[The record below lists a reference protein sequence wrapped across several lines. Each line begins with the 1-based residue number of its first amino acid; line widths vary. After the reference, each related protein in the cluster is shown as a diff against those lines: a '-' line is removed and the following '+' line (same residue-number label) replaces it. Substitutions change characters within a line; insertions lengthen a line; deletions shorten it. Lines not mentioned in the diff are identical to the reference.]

1 MRIESIDQLQVLLGI
16 NHRLRVSSFESPEKT
31 SETPYWF
38 NFLIALGWYLRRF
51 NSQSSNNVCF
61 LSLPNRTYAAS
72 LIAFGAEIAGAQI
85 FTEGIDWDYL
95 KNLEPGTEVYLYD
108 KKSKKVGQTI
118 CVVQEKYE
126 IGETLMVPLVYK
138 NDKNKTTHAISI
150 DHIDQYTITNIPITD
165 KTRIA
170 LNKNG
175 KFLNSLLQ
183 QFDYRW
189 MVTSS
194 IDSVIA
200 GDAETLKR
208 EASSI
213 FLSYTDS
220 DSKIKLSNLIGL
232 EAEAGVSHSKTGVI
246 KPRSS
251 QMQEIKA
258 PMCILNGPIAIKSY
272 AECKAVTG
280 ASSLVFVADH
290 TESTEDYQRLL
301 SMWGKGTQFG
311 LNNPQDILIDIPG
324 SVECAI
330 FSVV

>member
-1 MRIESIDQLQVLLGI
+1 MKIDSIDQLTNMLGI
-16 NHRLRVSSFESPEKT
+16 NHWLKVSSHDSPENST
-31 SETPYWF
+31 EVPYWF
-38 NFLIALGWYLRRF
+38 LFLVALGWYLRKY
-51 NSQSSNNVCF
+51 NSQSKNNVCF

-72 LIAFGAEIAGAQI
+72 LIAFGAEIAGSQI

-108 KKSKKVGQTI
+108 KKSKKPVQI
-118 CVVQEKYE
+118 PCVVQEKYQ
-126 IGETLMVPLVYK
+126 INETLMVPLVYK

-150 DHIDQYTITNIPITD
+150 NHIDQYTITAIPITD

-183 QFDYRW
+183 KFDYRW

-200 GDAETLKR
+200 GDAETVKR
-208 EASSI
+208 EAASI
-213 FLSYTDS
+213 LLSYLGS
-220 DSKIKLSNLIGL
+220 ESSIKLSSLIGL
-232 EAEAGVSHSKTGVI
+232 ESEAGASHSKTGII

-251 QMQEIKA
+251 QMQEIKS
-258 PMCILNGPIAIKSY
+258 PICILNGPIAIKAY
-272 AECKAVTG
+272 AECKAVTE

-290 TESTEDYQRLL
+290 SESSEDYQRLL
-301 SMWGKGTQFG
+301 SMWGKDSQFG
-311 LNNPQDILIDIPG
+311 LSNSLEVLIELPN
-324 SVECAI
+324 SVECTI
-330 FSVV
+330 FSEV